1 MEDKDII
8 KALECCIDDNVSC
21 EGCPAIGVCQHG
33 PDCPKTIALELINR
47 QKAEIEK
54 KQIAFEGCLE
64 TAIYWK
70 SKCVKLIKELE
81 ITRTYIHNAGLEWD
95 LLSYYNKVCGVDD
108 HCDCFIQERRYVNQ
122 KSTIV
127 DICNGTKDRDECS
140 CRGHKS
146 RCTFYPQKEMDGDT
160 ND

>member
-1 MEDKDII
+1 MGDNKII
-8 KALECCIDDNVSC
+8 KALECCITDDIGDC
-21 EGCPAIGVCQHG
+21 HKCPF
-33 PDCPKTIALELINR
+33 DYRDEYDDLKKLALDLINR

-54 KQIAFEGCLE
+54 KQIAFEGYLE

-70 SKCVKLIKELE
+70 NKCEKLIKELE

-108 HCDCFIQERRYVNQ
+108 HCDCFIQEERYVNQ

-127 DICNGTKDRDECS
+127 DICNGTKERDECS

-146 RCTFYPQKEMDGDT
+146 RCTFYPKKEMDGDT